1 MLENESICNHLRNC
15 LFLSS
20 ASEGTIQALSR
31 QVKLIR
37 VEAGEKI
44 FDKGDAGAAIYFVVE
59 GCVRIHDGDVL
70 LTYRGEGEAFGE
82 IGALT
87 SQART
92 ASVTAEIDSHLL
104 KLDKSALFDT
114 MTNRPEAAFNVIEA
128 LCQRESTL
136 IQETTKRAVEAQVT
150 ERELAI
156 AKKIQRGF
164 LPDVMPIVPGWNMA
178 GFLQPAREVAGDFY
192 DFFVIQKPGCVGL
205 VIGDVCDK
213 GVGAA
218 LFMTLFRSLIRATS
232 MHHTFT
238 GDDCDA
244 DDIANTLHHSITLT
258 NQYVATTHGQSSMF
272 ASVFSGLLIPETG
285 QLFYINAGHESPLI
299 VDANGIRLR
308 LEPTGPVIGLFP
320 DARHEVKV
328 VDIFP
333 GELLVAYT
341 DGATDAKNQTD
352 GQFSEERLLAL
363 VAEGAQSADAMVHN
377 IVSAVERF
385 IDGASQYDDI
395 TVIAA
400 YYEPRE

>member
-15 LFLSS
+15 IFLSS

-31 QVKLIR
+31 QVKLLK

-70 LTYRGEGEAFGE
+70 LTHRGEGEAFGE

-87 SQART
+87 SQVRT

-104 KLDKSALFDT
+104 RLDKNALYDT
-114 MTNRPEAAFNVIEA
+114 MITRPEAALNVIEA

-136 IQETTKRAVEAQVT
+136 IHEATQRAVKAQVT

-156 AKKIQRGF
+156 AQKIQRGF
-164 LPDVMPIVPGWNMA
+164 LPDVVPTVPGWNMA

-192 DFFVIQKPGCVGL
+192 DFFVIPKPGCVGL

-232 MHHTFT
+232 MHHEFA
-238 GDDCDA
+238 GDKCDA

-258 NQYVATTHGQSSMF
+258 NKYVATTHGQSSMF

-299 VDANGIRLR
+299 VNSSGIRMS

-341 DGATDAKNQTD
+341 DGATDAKNQAD
-352 GQFSEERLLAL
+352 EQFSEERLLAL
-363 VAEGAQSADAMVHN
+363 VAEGAQTADAMVHN
-377 IVSAVERF
+377 IVSAVECF
-385 IDGASQYDDI
+385 IDGANQYDDI